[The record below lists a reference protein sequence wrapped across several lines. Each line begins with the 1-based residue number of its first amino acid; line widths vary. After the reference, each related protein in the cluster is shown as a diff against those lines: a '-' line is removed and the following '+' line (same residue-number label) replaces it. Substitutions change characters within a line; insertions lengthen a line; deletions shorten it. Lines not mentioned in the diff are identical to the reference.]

1 MTAVSDLIKKYC
13 AVYVDDCNLSDLAVS
28 NPALYFTRM
37 WNYLLPALSLF
48 NIPEGMTEFLFGS
61 AENPNLTEPKTDF
74 TRYMAVS
81 DAQNPISVPLG
92 TDFIGFDLFTAFIRN
107 TDRDGNVFF
116 SPVSASYD
124 TETGTVTVSASEE
137 NPVAAGTVFEFD
149 FYKDGYFENTLSPD
163 MMNIIGMCFQVVWQD
178 RFNTDWL
185 SMVSKVEDRS
195 FSEQN
200 RANKMR
206 ADTER
211 LEILM
216 KKLSGEMRRFEQNL
230 YIKKYVPDSKRV
242 KF

>member
-1 MTAVSDLIKKYC
+1 MTAVSDLIRKYC
-13 AVYVDDCNLSDLAVS
+13 AVYVDDCNLSDLSVS

-37 WNYLLPALSLF
+37 WSYLLPALSLF
-48 NIPEGMTEFLFGS
+48 KIPEAMTDFLFGS
-61 AENPNLTEPKTDF
+61 AQNPNLKEPKTNF
-74 TRYMAVS
+74 TRYMARS

-92 TDFIGFDLFTAFIRN
+92 LEFIGFDLCSASIRN
-107 TDRDGNVFF
+107 TDPDGNVFF
-116 SPVSASYD
+116 SPVTCEYD
-124 TETGTVTVSASEE
+124 SEMGTVSVSASAE
-137 NPVAAGTVFEFD
+137 NPIAAGTVFEFD
-149 FYKDGYFENTLSPD
+149 FYKDGFFTNTLSPD

-185 SMVSKVEDRS
+185 SMVSKIEDRS

-211 LEILM
+211 LEMLM

-230 YIKKYVPDSKRV
+230 YIKKYVSDGKRV
-242 KF
+242 KL

>member
-1 MTAVSDLIKKYC
+1 MTSISDLLKKYC
-13 AVYVDDCNLSDLAVS
+13 AVYVDDCNLSDLAVT
-28 NPALYFTRM
+28 NPALYFSRM

-48 NIPEGMTEFLFGS
+48 NIPENMTEFLFGS
-61 AENPNLTEPKTDF
+61 AEKPNISEPISNF

-81 DAQNPISVPLG
+81 DTENPFSVPLG
-92 TDFIGFDLFTAFIRN
+92 TDFCDFDLCSAAIRN
-107 TDRDGNVFF
+107 TDKDGNIFLM
-116 SPVSASYD
+116 PVSCEYVS
-124 TETGTVTVSASEE
+124 ETGTVMLSASAE
-137 NPVAAGTVFEFD
+137 NPIAAGTVFEFD
-149 FYKDGYFENTLSPD
+149 FYKDGYFVNTLSPD

-211 LEILM
+211 LEMLM
-216 KKLSGEMRRFEQNL
+216 KKLYGEMRRFEQNL
-230 YIKKYVPDSKRV
+230 YIKKYVPDAKRV